1 MIKIKRE
8 LFWIIP
14 NIVIMV
20 SISLIL
26 CYLMNK
32 INETYVPIDSL
43 SDKYYDITIDNPDTM
58 QCEELLELFDDD
70 FEIYR
75 IQKYAD
81 KGYTPVYLK
90 NTSLNIDMTS
100 GREFSEDDF
109 RTHNN
114 VIIISDELLDG
125 TYQNEGISF
134 FSIDNDSY
142 EVIGTFKKREN
153 SINNNSDCF
162 VSMCAANYLKTGTSN
177 GRYFLD
183 NVSDDEFSDV
193 TYPWVRKNETIFDLS
208 FEKRLILVKDTT
220 IVPFKIIACLFT
232 FFIGGS
238 IFLFV
243 LWITSQRQLI
253 NICYIC
259 GGEKNKIRIQLYLK
273 WLCISGFGCIIS
285 ILTSLIVL
293 YDHDYVLSILAL
305 LILLYTIYVIIIN
318 SYVRNTVRKEI

>member
-32 INETYVPIDSL
+32 INETYVPIDNL
-43 SDKYYDITIDNPDTM
+43 SDDYYDITIDNPDTM

-70 FEIYR
+70 FETYR

-90 NTSLNIDMTS
+90 NASLNIEMTS
-100 GREFSEDDF
+100 GREFSKDDF
-109 RTHNN
+109 ISHNN
-114 VIIISDELLDG
+114 VIIISEELLDG
-125 TYQNEGISF
+125 TYQNEGKSF

-220 IVPFKIIACLFT
+220 IVPFKL
-232 FFIGGS
+232 IGGLF
-238 IFLFV
+238 IFLIGGALFLFV
-243 LWITSQRQLI
+243 LWITSQKKLI
-253 NICYIC
+253 QISSIC
-259 GGEKNKIRIQLYLK
+259 GGEINKILIRISAK
-273 WLCISGFGCIIS
+273 WLCISVFGCIFFL
-285 ILTSLIVL
+285 LTLAMFLDNSNYIFACSALI
-293 YDHDYVLSILAL
+293 
-305 LILLYTIYVIIIN
+305 ILLYTIYVIIIN
-318 SYVRNTVRKEI
+318 CFVRNTVRKEI